1 MKKIKA
7 FAIGLITPFIM
18 FAILNKIQYG
28 EYTLTFWLFA
38 LIVGLIIGTLNVYIF
53 GDKKEEIG
61 RWCE

>member
-7 FAIGLITPFIM
+7 FTIGLIFPFIM
-18 FAILNKIQYG
+18 YAILNKVQYG

-38 LIVGLIIGTLNVYIF
+38 LVVGLIIGILNVYIF

-61 RWCE
+61 GWYE